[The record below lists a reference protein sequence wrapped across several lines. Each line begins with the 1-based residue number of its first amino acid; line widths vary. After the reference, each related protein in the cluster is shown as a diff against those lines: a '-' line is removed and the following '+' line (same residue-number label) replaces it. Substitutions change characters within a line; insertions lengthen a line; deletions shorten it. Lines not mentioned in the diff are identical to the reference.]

1 MTDYPNQS
9 SFDDLPPETHTEVEA
24 VMVDSEGNHIS
35 NGKILKVNRHSG
47 IGPTHEGVPS
57 ALRSTVEDT
66 KSWYKTL
73 FNSTRQQSMAS
84 YNTDEND
91 NSVEDFGT
99 LSSHSSMHTDRPPRI
114 GSIFDYQP
122 RDEYVVENK
131 PKNQQV
137 NKPVPPPTNNFT
149 KLSINGNTKNR
160 NSYHSSLSSPR
171 LTSYNSTSSTNDGL
185 SSRRSSAYQPLNSAG
200 LPYQEQQP
208 RYNREKTKLSNTS
221 RAASSSSNRNYDVT
235 KRNSFDVTKRN
246 SFDVTKAN
254 SFDHNNDVT
263 MKSNTLQLPQNGI
276 RTNSTTSSI
285 ASEVEKMF
293 PTSEEVRKWTTMF
306 DDTTFHLPPEK
317 VPLTEKKAPD
327 IQAVNRNTST
337 SSGASNDVFLRKQA
351 SSSTN
356 NSRPTST
363 YSEVFPPN
371 ANSMAGKIQQQESP
385 NTPAIYGKVKF
396 SFDGKTNREL
406 RLQKGE
412 KVQVLHK
419 KNESWYTA
427 VDSSGNKGLVP
438 INYINLI
445 SEDVHSPGSA
455 TAKFDFRGSTNR
467 EMQMSKG
474 DEIVLMKKVDNN
486 WYKAKTPSGDRSG
499 IVPASYIQ
507 VNREPKTSPKPKP
520 TVPEQPPSGNRSVT
534 SSKSVT
540 SSVASSGSPRINDV
554 IITSES
560 EDPEESVR
568 KQKASLLANSVVSSN
583 TKLRSASDEKA
594 PVKYEFDMSFMEQV
608 ATEELGSPRDETE
621 QVVDEQVEQEDESY
635 EKGEKFV
642 AVYEYKPPSGSE
654 DELHLNVGDVTVV
667 VEKCDDGWFVGTNQ
681 NTGLFGTFPGNF
693 VQPMTS

>member
-276 RTNSTTSSI
+276 RTNSTT
-285 ASEVEKMF
+285 
-293 PTSEEVRKWTTMF
+293 
-306 DDTTFHLPPEK
+306 
-317 VPLTEKKAPD
+317 
-327 IQAVNRNTST
+327 VNRNTST